1 MSAFV
6 RTEITPLE
14 TVTLTAEQ
22 MPASLADAYARV
34 RAVVEKDAGYCA
46 AWKVGGST
54 PPAQKALGID
64 EVFFAPMHEKEIV
77 PADKLVPGFKT
88 LSITAEG
95 EVALRISPKADAY
108 LAKGIDA
115 VTAAPLTDLFDVWC
129 VSAEMPSGSLTN
141 GGDFGVPA
149 IVSDRCGSG
158 CLVLGPEH
166 AYTADTKW
174 TGEVMKTEQNGEVIA
189 EGTTLD
195 LVDTADE
202 VAREFLIVALKYG
215 FSPKAG
221 QWVSTGG
228 IIPCKPLKE
237 NADIKIYYDGKVELA
252 FKTGYDA
259 A

>member
-1 MSAFV
+1 MSAYV
-6 RTEITPLE
+6 RTVITPLE
-14 TVTLTAEQ
+14 TVTLTAEM
-22 MPASLADAYARV
+22 MPASLPEAYARV
-34 RAVVEKDAGYCA
+34 KAVVEKDSGYGA

-64 EVFFAPMHEKEIV
+64 EIFFAPMHEKEIV
-77 PADKLVPGFKT
+77 AADKLVPGFKT
-88 LSITAEG
+88 LSITSEG
-95 EVALRISPKADAY
+95 EIALRISAKAESY
-108 LAKGIDA
+108 LEKGMDA
-115 VTAAPLTDLFDVWC
+115 VAAAPLADLFDVWC
-129 VSAEMPSGSLTN
+129 VSSEMPSGALTN

-174 TGEVMKTEQNGEVIA
+174 NGEVMKTEQNGTVIA
-189 EGTTLD
+189 EGTTSD
-195 LVDTADE
+195 LVGPADE
-202 VAREFLIVALKYG
+202 VARDFIVVAMKYG
-215 FSPKAG
+215 FRPKAG

-228 IIPCKPLKE
+228 IIPCKPLEE